1 LIAATQDFITGA
13 YLLTQKDTFLQLEQ
27 ARLALCLLAGSDASM
42 KVTLPPPAIIKPARL
57 WTGKQ
62 IFSLIIRPNKECPV
76 KANLKAKGKTY
87 TNGKEFC
94 INDSC
99 KLYIVIVML
108 TFNDKTF
115 LNNQIKSTDV
125 IIRNS
130 ELLAGTMDKSV
141 LGSGSKQNIFY
152 ILLRDWG
159 EDVATAAMWRLTRIT
174 NHFNF
179 ERGISLGI
187 GDLIPSQGLL
197 RAKETILN
205 TQ

>member
-1 LIAATQDFITGA
+1 M
-13 YLLTQKDTFLQLEQ
+13 
-27 ARLALCLLAGSDASM
+27 S
-42 KVTLPPPAIIKPARL
+42 
-57 WTGKQ
+57 
-62 IFSLIIRPNKECPV
+62 
-76 KANLKAKGKTY
+76 
-87 TNGKEFC
+87 
-94 INDSC
+94 
-99 KLYIVIVML
+99 L

-159 EDVATAAMWRLTRIT
+159 EDVATAAMWRLTRIA

-197 RAKETILN
+197 RAKEKILN